1 MAEYIEIKRL
11 LAYLLRCNKEEID
24 ESCDIAFSSGMSD
37 CNDKV
42 ILNKTIQ
49 DAYNESKQFS
59 YEQMEVLSSEYRE
72 KALSNGRFLYRYS
85 EIEPL
90 VDDIN
95 GFEYSVGLATE
106 AYCVSVLNELADFYK
121 TGNTDYRIRPMFT
134 IRFRR
139 YEYNDS
145 NDVKLSEI
153 LQLYTIK
160 TKSMKLVSK
169 ERIRSLSS
177 AFRFDFSY
185 RTGTPMAEYFDI
197 SEAFLSE
204 RTLRKG
210 TSLSIEHAPM
220 RFYNTDVLD
229 FYEVGIETKD
239 PFTQFIS
246 FYHIIE
252 HFFDEIYKKKIV
264 EKFQNEITS
273 PEFSY
278 KSEQKIYNLAKTM
291 HQALK
296 SSESNGKGN
305 ELESLKYVLAE
316 YVPVDKLIERLNMLD
331 SSSKEFF
338 QNNPVIFANDVKTKI
353 AWNDINGVYTNL
365 AKRIYETRNALVH
378 SKSEQAKKRYNPHK
392 DRRSLLKEIVLIQ
405 SVAEL
410 VIINSSKII

>member
-1 MAEYIEIKRL
+1 MAEYIEIKKM
-11 LAYLLRCNKEEID
+11 LASLVRCNKEEID
-24 ESCDIAFSSGMSD
+24 ETCDILFSFGID
-37 CNDKV
+37 ENNDKV
-42 ILNKTIQ
+42 ILNKTLL
-49 DAYNESKQFS
+49 DAYNDSKQYT
-59 YEQMEVLSSEYRE
+59 YEHMEILSLEYRE

-85 EIEPL
+85 EIAPL
-90 VDDIN
+90 VDDVN
-95 GFEYSVGLATE
+95 GIEYSIGPATE

-121 TGNTDYRIRPMFT
+121 TGNTDYRLKPMFT

-139 YEYNDS
+139 SECKNK

-160 TKSMKLVSK
+160 TKSIKPVSK
-169 ERIRSLSS
+169 ERIKSLSS

-185 RTGTPMAEYFDI
+185 RTGTPMVEYYDI
-197 SEAFLSE
+197 SEAFLYE
-204 RTLRKG
+204 RTLRRDNIA
-210 TSLSIEHAPM
+210 SIEHAPM

-229 FYEVGIETKD
+229 FYEVAIETKD

-278 KSEQKIYNLAKTM
+278 KSEQKIYNLAKSM

-296 SSESNGKGN
+296 NSESNGKGN
-305 ELESLKYVLAE
+305 ELESLKYVLTE
-316 YVPVDKLIERLNMLD
+316 FVPTDKLIERLNQLD
-331 SSSKEFF
+331 PSSKDFL
-338 QNNPVIFANDVKTKI
+338 QGNPVTFANETKTKI

-378 SKSEQAKKRYNPHK
+378 SKSEQSKKRYNPHK
-392 DRRSLLKEIVLIQ
+392 DRRSLLKEVILIQ